1 MLQCSWHSSHL
12 ESCRIDIKKGIT
24 FVITCINC
32 GRAIP
37 DTAAMC
43 PNCGTSVSAS
53 ASWPI
58 PERPSFTPPEQ
69 AYMPPFQTE
78 SGYRPPQP
86 QAGYMQPPQPGYMP
100 PQQGYY
106 GQQQMAPPMY
116 QQGPA
121 VNVTVVNNTSG
132 QANTPLI
139 LEIILSIF
147 GVYGVGWLMAGETTT
162 GIVLLVC
169 SFLVYWPIMVFMG
182 IFTVGICDFPF
193 AIAAI
198 VINAILLNGVLK
210 RKMAQ
215 NMTIYTR

>member
-1 MLQCSWHSSHL
+1 M
-12 ESCRIDIKKGIT
+12 
-24 FVITCINC
+24 
-32 GRAIP
+32 
-37 DTAAMC
+37 
-43 PNCGTSVSAS
+43 
-53 ASWPI
+53 
-58 PERPSFTPPEQ
+58 
-69 AYMPPFQTE
+69 
-78 SGYRPPQP
+78 PPQP
-86 QAGYMQPPQPGYMP
+86 QAGYMPPPQPGYMPPPQPGYMP

-132 QANTPLI
+132 QTNTPLI

-162 GIVLLVC
+162 GIILLVC

-182 IFTVGICDFPF
+182 IFTIGICDFPF